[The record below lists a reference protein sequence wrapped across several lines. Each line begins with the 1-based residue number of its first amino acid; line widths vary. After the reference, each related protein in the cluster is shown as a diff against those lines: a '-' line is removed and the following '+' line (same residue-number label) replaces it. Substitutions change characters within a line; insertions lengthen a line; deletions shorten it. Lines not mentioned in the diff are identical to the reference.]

1 MQKITLYHGS
11 RNGITGN
18 IKPESREKCDFGKGF
33 YMGTN
38 PMQAKTL
45 IYNETTPMF
54 YTLDFHLENIPEDKI
69 LTLSDINW
77 AFYILYNR
85 GRLESINTTS
95 FYKRI
100 AQMDTGKDV
109 IIGPIADDKMG
120 MVMREFAR
128 NTITDKGMLECIRC
142 INYGIQYV
150 AKTENACNQIE
161 VKSKEP
167 LNMDEYE
174 EYQKFTDERREE
186 SEQKVNA
193 IREQY
198 LREGKF
204 LKEILEEEQKK
215 EK

>member
-45 IYNETTPMF
+45 IYNETAPMF
-54 YTLDFHLENIPEDKI
+54 YTLDFHLENIPENKI
-69 LTLSDINW
+69 LTLSDIDW
-77 AFYILYNR
+77 AFYVLYNR
-85 GRLESINTTS
+85 GRLENINTTN

-100 AQMDTGKDV
+100 AQMDIDKDV
-109 IIGPIADDKMG
+109 VIGPIADDKMG
-120 MVMREFAR
+120 MIMREFAR

-167 LNMDEYE
+167 LDMEKYNEYW
-174 EYQKFTDERREE
+174 KFTDERRKE
-186 SEQKVNA
+186 SEQKVDA
-193 IREQY
+193 IRQQY

-204 LKEILEEEQKK
+204 LKEILEEEQ
-215 EK
+215 